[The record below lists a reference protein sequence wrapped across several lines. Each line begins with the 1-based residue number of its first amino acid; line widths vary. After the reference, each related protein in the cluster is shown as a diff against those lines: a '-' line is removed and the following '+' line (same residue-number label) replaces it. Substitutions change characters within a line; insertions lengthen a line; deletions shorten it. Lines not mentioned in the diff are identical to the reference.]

1 MAGALA
7 AGLLSGGLIAVFSG
21 HGLLSAP
28 PTSAHF
34 PAAVA
39 IGAIGW
45 LALATRAGLPVSTT
59 HALVGGLVGAGIA
72 AQSGAGVSWAVVAGK
87 VALPLALSPLL
98 ALGLVFSAFP
108 LVRGLF
114 RRLDRYCVCLER
126 RELLLV
132 TARGEAQLASERG
145 LHVLAGVDC
154 PPQVMTRV
162 GALESLHWLSAGLT
176 SFARGLN
183 DAPKI
188 LALGLTSAP
197 LVGLGTGQLIVV
209 VGLAMGLGSF
219 LAGRRVTETLAG
231 KVTRISPD
239 DGLAANLVT
248 SALVG
253 LASFMAAPVSTTHVS
268 TGAIVGI
275 GLHGHQVR
283 WKLVRELLLAW
294 LVTLPAGAALAAGAY
309 LLLGG

>member
-1 MAGALA
+1 MVF
-7 AGLLSGGLIAVFSG
+7 AVF
-21 HGLLSAP
+21 
-28 PTSAHF
+28 
-34 PAAVA
+34 
-39 IGAIGW
+39 
-45 LALATRAGLPVSTT
+45 PV
-59 HALVGGLVGAGIA
+59 
-72 AQSGAGVSWAVVAGK
+72 
-87 VALPLALSPLL
+87 
-98 ALGLVFSAFP
+98 
-108 LVRGLF
+108 VRGLF

-126 RELLLV
+126 RELLFA
-132 TARGEAQLASERG
+132 TAHGSASLAAERG
-145 LHVLAGVDC
+145 LQVLAGVDC
-154 PPQVMTRV
+154 PPQVMTRL

-188 LALGLTSAP
+188 LALGLASAP
-197 LVGLGTGQLIVV
+197 LVSLGSAQLTVV
-209 VGLAMGLGSF
+209 VGIAMGLGSF

-231 KVTRISPD
+231 KVTRISAD

-253 LASFMAAPVSTTHVS
+253 IASLVAAPVSTTHVS

-275 GLHGHQVR
+275 GLHGHDVR

-309 LLLGG
+309 RLLGG